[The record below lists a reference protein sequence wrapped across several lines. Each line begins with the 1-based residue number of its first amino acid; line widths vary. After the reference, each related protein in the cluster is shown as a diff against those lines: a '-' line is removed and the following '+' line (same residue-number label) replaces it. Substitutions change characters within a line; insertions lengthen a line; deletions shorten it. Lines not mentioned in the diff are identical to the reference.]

1 MKAKKLFPDISFRRL
16 VRAAV
21 PVDSLESTDVDRPLS
36 ANMGREVKEQIDE
49 SNKKTTFNLESTL
62 ADTIT
67 VVKCGN
73 EITLTVEDL
82 HDLVAKTS
90 NTICTLP
97 QNLFPYHKISHDA
110 ISTNL
115 SEFYRFTVSLNGDV
129 RCYPYQGVDQQSM
142 VIAVIKFTCA

>member
-49 SNKKTTFNLESTL
+49 
-62 ADTIT
+62 
-67 VVKCGN
+67 
-73 EITLTVEDL
+73 
-82 HDLVAKTS
+82 S